1 MIKQHHIIYDNQVN
15 IYYFILPN
23 DKELEV
29 LPYQVA
35 KFDFN
40 EIYKDLYRLMLNQ
53 PQVFEKIQQ
62 NTSINN
68 LIKDLKENYTNG

>member
-1 MIKQHHIIYDNQVN
+1 MIKQHHIIYDNQVDT
-15 IYYFILPN
+15 YYFILPN

-62 NTSINN
+62 NISIDS